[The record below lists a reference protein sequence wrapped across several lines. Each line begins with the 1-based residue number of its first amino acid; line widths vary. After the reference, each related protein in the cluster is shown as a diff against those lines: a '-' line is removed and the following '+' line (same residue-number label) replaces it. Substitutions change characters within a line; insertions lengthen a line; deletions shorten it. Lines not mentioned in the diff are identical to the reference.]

1 MKITRKERAKKKDEL
16 EESNAGKEMFWLWR
30 I

>member
-16 EESNAGKEMFWLWR
+16 GESNAGEKMFWLWR

>member
-16 EESNAGKEMFWLWR
+16 GESNAGEEMFWL
-30 I
+30 